1 MEARVSGLPIWGI
14 SAVGSALHSHCRG
27 REFESH
33 MLQGR
38 ASIHLDALFYTRENS
53 PHAATFGIL
62 MSSARCFLP
71 HVARINK
78 SSPHQHAS
86 MREGGLLTL

>member
-33 MLQGR
+33 MLH
-38 ASIHLDALFYTRENS
+38 HLDALFYMKENS
-53 PHAATFGIL
+53 HHAATFGIL
-62 MSSARCFLP
+62 VSSARCFLP
-71 HVARINK
+71 HVGRINK
-78 SSPHQHAS
+78 SSPHQYAS